1 MRRYSEKAKQL
12 GECKMMGKPLGL
24 NVEVGDKRGETGVT
38 HEGDRAKRSDLLM
51 MFRPLY
57 FSGQRD
63 VSGFLKIAAMLR
75 RHATQKTAM
84 LRRKRPT

>member
-38 HEGDRAKRSDLLM
+38 
-51 MFRPLY
+51 
-57 FSGQRD
+57 
-63 VSGFLKIAAMLR
+63 R
-75 RHATQKTAM
+75 R
-84 LRRKRPT
+84 